1 MLEKPVYYLDVE
13 THFSA
18 AHQLRHYKGKCEN
31 LHGHNWRVRLTVCGA
46 ALNKTGLLIDF
57 GDLKA
62 MLAEGIDR
70 LDHANLNEVPPFD
83 GEVNP
88 TSENLARIIAED
100 IEARLPDHVRVDA
113 VTVWESDKC
122 SATYKP

>member
-1 MLEKPVYYLDVE
+1 MYYLDVE

-31 LHGHNWRVRLTVCGA
+31 LHGHNWRVRLTVCGS
-46 ALNKTGLLIDF
+46 ALDRIGLLVDF
-57 GDLKA
+57 GDLKRILGDA
-62 MLAEGIDR
+62 VER

-88 TSENLARIIAED
+88 TSENIARILAED
-100 IEARLPDHVRVDA
+100 VAARLPEHVRVEA
-113 VTVWESDKC
+113 LSVWESDTCK
-122 SATYKP
+122 ATYKP